1 MDVKFDL
8 AELPQVASR
17 FLNQFDQ
24 PQVIALHGSMG
35 AGKTTFVRVVC
46 AELGVV
52 DAVNSPTFSLIQ
64 EYRTKAGETVY
75 HLDLYR
81 LTDAEEAWH
90 AGVEE
95 VLHSGCWC
103 FVEWPERA
111 AELLPPSTQHVMLQV
126 LDEAHRRMQFDKG

>member
-35 AGKTTFVRVVC
+35 AGKTTFVRAVC

-95 VLHSGCWC
+95 VLHSGSWC

-111 AELLPPSTQHVMLQV
+111 AELFPPFTQHIWLHV
-126 LDEAHRRMQFDKG
+126 LDETHRRMHFDRG